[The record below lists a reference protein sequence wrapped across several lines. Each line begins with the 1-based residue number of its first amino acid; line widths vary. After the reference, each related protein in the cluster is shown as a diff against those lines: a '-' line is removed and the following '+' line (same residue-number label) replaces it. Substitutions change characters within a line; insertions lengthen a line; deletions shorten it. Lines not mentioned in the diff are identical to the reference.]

1 MEREPWLL
9 VQEGSKLY
17 LLAKDQ
23 KDFVFITVNKALT
36 AEKEEQ
42 LARSG
47 SFSNLRLQ
55 ELGLAFRVLPD
66 NQVRGVAMTGSE
78 AGETL
83 YFYPASGKKQ
93 KYVFSDD
100 YEQAQI
106 DAFFE
111 GVERFTAPTGTK
123 KKKKNTKD
131 WRKGRQDPKVY
142 EQLKWLSTVMTIFSF
157 VFGFAYRMRGGRLLY
172 LASLMWLVL
181 PIVLDIA
188 FPAYFSLILPARGE
202 KKKARNLFGPVMVH
216 GWLMSIGPGSN
227 WLDGRLYLA
236 VILISAVLATL
247 VLGIFA
253 EEFRRQK
260 ANLLAVFLI
269 AGAFGMAEAGHF
281 NKELD
286 FSEPEVYTLAVEE
299 LDYTGGKNSSY
310 RCTVTLPDGRE
321 AELEIKADFYK
332 TLESGDPVRV
342 EVSTGA
348 LGIEYASVYP
358 LE

>member
-9 VQEGSKLY
+9 VQAGSKLY
-17 LLAKDQ
+17 LLARDQ
-23 KDFVFITVNKALT
+23 RDFVFITVNKALT

-42 LARSG
+42 LQRSG
-47 SFSNLRLQ
+47 SFSKLRLQ
-55 ELGLAFRVLPD
+55 EMGLTFRILPG
-66 NQVRGVAMTGSE
+66 NQVRGVAMTGCE

-83 YFYPASGKKQ
+83 YFYPGSGRKQ

-100 YEQAQI
+100 YEKAWI
-106 DAFFE
+106 DAFFT

-123 KKKKNTKD
+123 KKKDANQ
-131 WRKGRQDPKVY
+131 WRKGRQNPKVY
-142 EQLKWLSTVMTIFSF
+142 EQLKWLSTVMTILSF
-157 VFGFAYRMRGGRLLY
+157 VCGFAYRIRGGRLLY
-172 LASLMWLVL
+172 LAVL
-181 PIVLDIA
+181 
-188 FPAYFSLILPARGE
+188 
-202 KKKARNLFGPVMVH
+202 
-216 GWLMSIGPGSN
+216 
-227 WLDGRLYLA
+227 
-236 VILISAVLATL
+236 LISAVLATL

-281 NKELD
+281 NRELD
-286 FSEPEVYTLAVEE
+286 FSEPEVHTLAVEE

-332 TLESGDPVRV
+332 TLEIGDPVRV

-348 LGIEYASVYP
+348 LGIEYAGVYP
-358 LE
+358 ME

>member
-9 VQEGSKLY
+9 VQAGSKLY
-17 LLAKDQ
+17 LLARDQ
-23 KDFVFITVNKALT
+23 RDFVFITVNKALT

-42 LARSG
+42 LQRSG
-47 SFSNLRLQ
+47 SFSKLRLQ
-55 ELGLAFRVLPD
+55 EMGLTFRVLPG
-66 NQVRGVAMTGSE
+66 NQVRGVAMTGCE

-83 YFYPASGKKQ
+83 YFYPGSGRKQ

-100 YEQAQI
+100 YEKAWI
-106 DAFFE
+106 DAFFT

-123 KKKKNTKD
+123 KKKDAKE
-131 WRKGRQDPKVY
+131 WRKGRQNPKVY
-142 EQLKWLSTVMTIFSF
+142 EQLKWLSTVMTILSF
-157 VFGFAYRMRGGRLLY
+157 VCGFAYRIRGGRLLY

-202 KKKARNLFGPVMVH
+202 KKKARNLFGPVVVH

-236 VILISAVLATL
+236 VLLISAVLATL

-281 NKELD
+281 NRELD
-286 FSEPEVYTLAVEE
+286 FSEPEVHTLAVEE

-332 TLESGDPVRV
+332 TLEIGDPVRV

-348 LGIEYASVYP
+348 LGIEYTGVYP
-358 LE
+358 ME